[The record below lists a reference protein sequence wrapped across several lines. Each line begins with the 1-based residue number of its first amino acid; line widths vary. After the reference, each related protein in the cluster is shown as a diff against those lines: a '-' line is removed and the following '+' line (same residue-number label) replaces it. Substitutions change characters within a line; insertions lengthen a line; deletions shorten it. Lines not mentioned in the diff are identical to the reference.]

1 MQYST
6 YLVAISSI
14 RRRTGDEKNARRRQH
29 RGRRRASP
37 RFTHPPLH
45 TRRLGI
51 ALSPVR
57 RQIDAHF
64 HLSSTSSPHE
74 LLHPERLLLLGPPV
88 LHGVLRSLLEIR
100 RVDDDLRV
108 VWRGEIQVSVGVV
121 TPRVCV
127 SRLKTHLVLVLAVF
141 ALGEHHGL
149 VLLTDLDAELFGRR
163 RRGFVVLGEPVL
175 ERHLAQLTS
184 LELCLVGMGRR

>member
-1 MQYST
+1 MNRMPGG
-6 YLVAISSI
+6 VNI
-14 RRRTGDEKNARRRQH
+14 GDGAARL
-29 RGRRRASP
+29 RASRIRP
-37 RFTHPPLH
+37 FT
-45 TRRLGI
+45 R
-51 ALSPVR
+51 AAWAFESPVR

-74 LLHPERLLLLGPPV
+74 LLHPGGLLLLGPPV

-149 VLLTDLDAELFGRR
+149 VLLTDLDAELLGRR

>member
-1 MQYST
+1 MNRMPGG
-6 YLVAISSI
+6 VNI
-14 RRRTGDEKNARRRQH
+14 GDGAARL
-29 RGRRRASP
+29 RASRIRP
-37 RFTHPPLH
+37 FT
-45 TRRLGI
+45 R
-51 ALSPVR
+51 AAWAFESPVR

-64 HLSSTSSPHE
+64 HLSRASSPHE
-74 LLHPERLLLLGPPV
+74 LLHPGRLLLLGPPV

-184 LELCLVGMGRR
+184 LELCLVGVGRR